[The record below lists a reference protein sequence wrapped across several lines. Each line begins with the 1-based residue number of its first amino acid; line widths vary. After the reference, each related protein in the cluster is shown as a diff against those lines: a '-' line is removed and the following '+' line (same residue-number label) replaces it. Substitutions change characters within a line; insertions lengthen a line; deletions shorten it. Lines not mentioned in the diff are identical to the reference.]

1 MRFEPYI
8 NATEGGDATA
18 NPATLLAR
26 HIFDAGSRLAQV
38 GIEVHSRG
46 GGYQDSGRGFTVE
59 HDDETEKIGER
70 ERRDDAS
77 DLAVSIVEIC
87 ANGQAEYTKPVNWRV
102 TGYAINEKGDL
113 KSLFSERFKVQP
125 KRGAPTKKETE
136 ADVITSSNALL
147 RDIAADAHKNYMD
160 LAKAMTGM
168 IKPISELTGN
178 VADKIRPSD
187 AEVAHKTRALEL
199 ELEAAVAQAEATNK
213 RARSENVKEAFM
225 DLIGKV
231 PMEDLAEMGKA
242 FAQAKLERERNAE
255 RERQHQR
262 QSASSET
269 PSREENVTDTES
281 SIDDEELCER
291 SRTLSEIIAG
301 RRSAIAE
308 ALGEHWPDFE
318 RLASQ
323 TEDEAF
329 VELAKGMKAKLDG
342 MSALQKASMLTPFI
356 KALGDEERANRL
368 QLFFSDAGLM

>member
-26 HIFDAGSRLAQV
+26 HIFDAGSRLAQI

-59 HDDETEKIGER
+59 HDDEPEKIGER
-70 ERRDDAS
+70 ERRDDAG
-77 DLAVSIVEIC
+77 DLAASIVEIC

-125 KRGAPTKKETE
+125 KRSAPTKKETE
-136 ADVITSSNALL
+136 ADVITASNALL
-147 RDIAADAHKNYMD
+147 RDIASDSHKNYMD
-160 LAKAMTGM
+160 LARAMTGM

-187 AEVAHKTRALEL
+187 AEVQHKTRALEL

-225 DLIGKV
+225 DLINKV
-231 PMEDLAEMGKA
+231 PMDDLAEMGKA
-242 FAQAKLERERNAE
+242 LAREKLERERNAE
-255 RERQHQR
+255 REREYKRKQA
-262 QSASSET
+262 SAPNGDPSPSEET
-269 PSREENVTDTES
+269 VTEPEDTAG
-281 SIDDEELCER
+281 LCGR

-308 ALGEHWPDFE
+308 ALGEHWSDFE
-318 RLASQ
+318 SLASQ
-323 TEDEAF
+323 TDDEAF
-329 VELAKGMKAKLDG
+329 VELAKGLKAKLDG
-342 MSALQKASMLTPFI
+342 MSTLQKVSIMTPFL
-356 KALGDEERANRL
+356 KALGDEERATRL
-368 QLFFSDAGLM
+368 QQFFADAGLM